1 MAFELDS
8 RLRQDSHLIGR
19 NQHALLMMMN
29 DCRYPWFIVVP
40 QRANVS
46 EWFDLS
52 PEDQIGLHLDC
63 VRLGQCV
70 QNAFACE
77 KINIAA
83 LGNIVRQ
90 MHVHVVGRTTGD
102 AAWPGP
108 VWGHSPAI
116 GYNDS
121 QRDARRAALFEQ
133 PELPFTPI

>member
-116 GYNDS
+116 GYSDS

>member
-1 MAFELDS
+1 
-8 RLRQDSHLIGR
+8 
-19 NQHALLMMMN
+19 
-29 DCRYPWFIVVP
+29 VP

-116 GYNDS
+116 GYSDS